1 MQNNLVMTSSPH
13 LRDHSST
20 QRIMQEVCLALLP
33 AGIAGVIIFGW
44 SALMLIC
51 VSVATCV
58 LSEFVWEKL
67 TKRTVTIGD
76 WSAVVTG
83 LLLAYNLPANAPW
96 WLAVVGGVIAIIL
109 VKQMFGGI
117 GSNFMNPALTARAIL
132 FVSWSAL
139 MSSYPQSNFVVDAT
153 TSATPLGLL
162 SKGVSGVNFMDL
174 LLGNCGGVLGE
185 TCKLA
190 ILVGGIYLCVRKIA
204 DWRIPVSFI
213 GYGLGI
219 RSIGGYLCMF
229 FYILATVIRLGYFN
243 VQEMNRVQQEGEA
256 KRKYYTGLPVTNV
269 SLLIPCFILLDIFT
283 KRSFIRLYN
292 IALLLIGM
300 AFLSKIKVRKLYLH
314 GLIVVACLSSI
325 VFFLIFRYGGNIICL
340 PVSTT
345 PV

>member
-1 MQNNLVMTSSPH
+1 MP
-13 LRDHSST
+13 
-20 QRIMQEVCLALLP
+20 E
-33 AGIAGVIIFGW
+33 
-44 SALMLIC
+44 LIDTWPGGAC
-51 VSVATCV
+51 PSRA
-58 LSEFVWEKL
+58 F
-67 TKRTVTIGD
+67 
-76 WSAVVTG
+76 VTG
-83 LLLAYNLPANAPW
+83 
-96 WLAVVGGVIAIIL
+96 GIHEAI
-109 VKQMFGGI
+109 GE
-117 GSNFMNPALTARAIL
+117 
-132 FVSWSAL
+132 
-139 MSSYPQSNFVVDAT
+139 YEDA
-153 TSATPLGLL
+153 
-162 SKGVSGVNFMDL
+162 
-174 LLGNCGGVLGE
+174 
-185 TCKLA
+185 
-190 ILVGGIYLCVRKIA
+190 
-204 DWRIPVSFI
+204 
-213 GYGLGI
+213 
-219 RSIGGYLCMF
+219 MF

>member
-1 MQNNLVMTSSPH
+1 MIGYYNYSVILTYIGLASAVYGMIQAMSYNPRVAILCLMICGLCDAFDGAIARTCKRTEDEKSFGMQIDSLC
-13 LRDHSST
+13 D
-20 QRIMQEVCLALLP
+20 
-33 AGIAGVIIFGW
+33 
-44 SALMLIC
+44 LIC
-51 VSVATCV
+51 FGV
-58 LSEFVWEKL
+58 F
-67 TKRTVTIGD
+67 
-76 WSAVVTG
+76 
-83 LLLAYNLPANAPW
+83 PA
-96 WLAVVGGVIAIIL
+96 I
-109 VKQMFGGI
+109 
-117 GSNFMNPALTARAIL
+117 
-132 FVSWSAL
+132 
-139 MSSYPQSNFVVDAT
+139 
-153 TSATPLGLL
+153 
-162 SKGVSGVNFMDL
+162 
-174 LLGNCGGVLGE
+174 
-185 TCKLA
+185 
-190 ILVGGIYLCVRKIA
+190 
-204 DWRIPVSFI
+204 I

-219 RSIGGYLCMF
+219 RSTGGYLCMF

-325 VFFLIFRYGGNIICL
+325 VFLLIFRYGGNIICL

>member
-1 MQNNLVMTSSPH
+1 
-13 LRDHSST
+13 
-20 QRIMQEVCLALLP
+20 
-33 AGIAGVIIFGW
+33 
-44 SALMLIC
+44 
-51 VSVATCV
+51 
-58 LSEFVWEKL
+58 
-67 TKRTVTIGD
+67 
-76 WSAVVTG
+76 
-83 LLLAYNLPANAPW
+83 
-96 WLAVVGGVIAIIL
+96 
-109 VKQMFGGI
+109 
-117 GSNFMNPALTARAIL
+117 
-132 FVSWSAL
+132 
-139 MSSYPQSNFVVDAT
+139 
-153 TSATPLGLL
+153 
-162 SKGVSGVNFMDL
+162 
-174 LLGNCGGVLGE
+174 
-185 TCKLA
+185 
-190 ILVGGIYLCVRKIA
+190 
-204 DWRIPVSFI
+204 
-213 GYGLGI
+213 
-219 RSIGGYLCMF
+219 MF